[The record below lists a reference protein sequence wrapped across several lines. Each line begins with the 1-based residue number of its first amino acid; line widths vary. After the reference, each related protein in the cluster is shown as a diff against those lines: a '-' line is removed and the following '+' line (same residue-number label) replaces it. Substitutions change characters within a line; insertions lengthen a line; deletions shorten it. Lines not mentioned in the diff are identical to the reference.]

1 MTISDAERAAVTAR
15 LKQLNPVAL
24 DISLAMGIATGTIL
38 SYHQN
43 AVANSQGPSKVVRA
57 SDLPIVD
64 VLAVALAIIDRAPAV
79 RGDARRAITGD
90 ACGDCGHPYENHSVA
105 CCTTCLAIGFQTPCK
120 GFAR

>member
-64 VLAVALAIIDRAPAV
+64 VLAVALAIIDRAPPVKPPVAIPPWHTD
-79 RGDARRAITGD
+79 RNACAR
-90 ACGDCGHPYENHSVA
+90 CGAYRDKHLVTVGCG
-105 CCTTCLAIGFQTPCK
+105 GFVETP
-120 GFAR
+120 